1 MIFEGPSHEFLT
13 LEEIDSSNKQS
24 VFDTRATDMTIIW
37 NTGESMT
44 VDIDRMGYKLS
55 KNQIIFLTDYYS
67 IDCIEVSSARFIRF
81 NQPFFCP
88 INQDNEV
95 GSKGLLFFGAM
106 NLPVVAIDPVD
117 LKKFEAL
124 WEVFSMEMH
133 DRDSLQMDMLQS
145 LLKRMLILSARSLK
159 RSNNFHRLLNSQ
171 IDIIREFSFIVEGN
185 FAKHHDVAFYASKLN
200 KSPKTLSN
208 LFALASA
215 RPPLEIIHD
224 RIMLHARRQL
234 NYTRLSIKEI
244 SYALGYEDVQ
254 TFSRFFKNR
263 EGISPLQYRERLT
276 LQHPLS
282 SH

>member
-13 LEEIDSSNKQS
+13 FKEIDSSNKQT
-24 VFDTRATDMTIIW
+24 VFDARATDMTIIW

-44 VDIDRMGYKLS
+44 VDVDRMGYKLS
-55 KNQIIFLTDYYS
+55 KNQIIFLTDYYT

-88 INQDNEV
+88 VNHDNEV
-95 GSKGLLFFGAM
+95 GTKGLLFFGAM
-106 NLPVVAIDPVD
+106 DLPVVDINPVD
-117 LKKFEAL
+117 LKKFETL
-124 WEVFSMEMH
+124 WEIFSIEMQ

-159 RSNNFHRLLNSQ
+159 RSNNFRRLQNSQ
-171 IDIIREFSFIVEGN
+171 IDTIREFSFIVEGN

-215 RPPLEIIHD
+215 RPPLEIIHN

-263 EGISPLQYRERLT
+263 EGISPLQYREKFAR
-276 LQHPLS
+276 QHPL
-282 SH
+282 